1 MDFYLLAIVRVTPQ
15 KTHCSYGMSRC
26 VQLRAAKMLNSSRRF
41 LIFTH
46 RKHKFFMYA
55 ASVNPRYHEFCN
67 PFIFSVEVVHRWN
80 KISNDTLFCSH
91 MSGFMSHDPTGS
103 DAMCIPCDINPEMFE
118 QINVLLDILY
128 QRWTTST
135 ENKKGLQNS
144 WQRGLTEA
152 AYIRNLCLR

>member
-26 VQLRAAKMLNSSRRF
+26 VQFRAANMLNSSRRF

-80 KISNDTLFCSH
+80 KISNNTLFCSNI
-91 MSGFMSHDPTGS
+91 SGFMSHGMHITSEPVG
-103 DAMCIPCDINPEMFE
+103 PCDMNPEMCK
-118 QINVLLDILY
+118 QNNVLLDILF

-135 ENKKGLQNS
+135 EKIKGLQNS
-144 WQRGLTEA
+144 W
-152 AYIRNLCLR
+152 